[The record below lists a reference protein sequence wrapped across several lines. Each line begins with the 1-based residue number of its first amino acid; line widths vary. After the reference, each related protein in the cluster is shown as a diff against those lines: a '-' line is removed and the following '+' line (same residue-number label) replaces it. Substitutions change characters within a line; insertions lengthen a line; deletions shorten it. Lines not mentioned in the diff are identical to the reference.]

1 VLPYNDLPFYFKPF
15 YYLSFWQY
23 GLGILQLNEFSEH
36 EYSRGCPNVTVED
49 ACFEGALAL

>member
-1 VLPYNDLPFYFKPF
+1 MLPYNDLPVYFKPL